1 MTASDE
7 LASYSPGWLSVA
19 IVAAFCIC
27 CRPVLQYTPNPDH
40 LMSDAS
46 LFLLDVSPTRLFIGH
61 YPASWRYSRADGR
74 LLIGLSRAAAGG
86 RTFWLYPSS

>member
-7 LASYSPGWLSVA
+7 LSYVAIRRAGLVA
-19 IVAAFCIC
+19 IVAAFCGVAADL
-27 CRPVLQYTPNPDH
+27 VLQYTPNPDH

-61 YPASWRYSRADGR
+61 YLGVVAILAQTVG
-74 LLIGLSRAAAGG
+74 
-86 RTFWLYPSS
+86 F